1 MADFFDEALEFVTIS
16 NIIQRKKDN
25 SAVEDFADEP
35 DEADDNFA
43 EEEPDESVDDL
54 DDDFDE
60 SDDMFDDLDEDE
72 DEDEE
77 DEEDD
82 LYDFGLF

>member
-43 EEEPDESVDDL
+43 EEEPDESVDDFDAEFDEL
-54 DDDFDE
+54 DDMLEDFD
-60 SDDMFDDLDEDE
+60 DDEDDDEDE
-72 DEDEE
+72 D
-77 DEEDD
+77 
-82 LYDFGLF
+82 LFDFSFFDIP